1 LLSSG
6 ELFVAQLAQA
16 YLHLKPY
23 TASIRKLKAL
33 GKAADTL
40 ASDAAKR
47 IYDGGVI
54 IDVELE
60 DGSLIV
66 RVTVIGLLTGH
77 LALEV
82 YGKVADYKG
91 FKESV
96 VELCG
101 DAQEF
106 AVDVCEPFRKK
117 AGATEEQ
124 VYRFERRLMTPGK
137 LNRLAKRLQRLENS
151 VAALSPRDMQKELS
165 EANREFSK
173 IIKDLTPAEVQVVET
188 GITLKDIPPPSKWPL
203 PAPELPKLVLKEEE
217 QLVFDQEI
225 GLMVPVPTPIT
236 GNRRLVYRNRTRVE
250 EQLPTLDR
258 QKRPANA
265 LRLHIRDSDH

>member
-1 LLSSG
+1 L
-6 ELFVAQLAQA
+6 AQLAQA

-40 ASDAAKR
+40 ASEAAKR
-47 IYDGGVI
+47 IYDGGVV

-60 DGSLIV
+60 EGSLIV

-77 LALEV
+77 LAIEL

-96 VELCG
+96 VELCD

-106 AVDVCEPFRKK
+106 AVDVCEPFRKE

-124 VYRFERRLMTPGK
+124 VYRFERRLKTPGK

-151 VAALSPRDMQKELS
+151 VAELSPKDMQKELS

-173 IIKDLTPAEVQVVET
+173 IIKDLTPAEVQIVET
-188 GITLKDIPPPSKWPL
+188 GISAKGVPPPSKWPL
-203 PAPELPKLVLKEEE
+203 PAPELPKVALKEDEQ
-217 QLVFDQEI
+217 QLVFDQKI
-225 GLMVPVPTPIT
+225 GLMLPTPSPVIDS
-236 GNRRLVYRNRTRVE
+236 RRLVYRNRTLVG
-250 EQLPTLDR
+250 EQLPGLDR
-258 QKRPANA
+258 SKRATNELP
-265 LRLHIRDSDH
+265 LRAPNSDP